1 MMKMNKFGMALSMF
15 LIGGCRLLQ
24 LDNAVVEIE
33 VYPHSLDQYGLI
45 QRPYQCQSESIEQSG
60 DKSDFNVDFLV
71 LIRNIS
77 DCEVYLATES
87 YSHGYYD
94 LEIAIRNENGG
105 VFNLK
110 KRQCA
115 WVRNL
120 PEYLKIEGGESMLY
134 PVSLDRR
141 IWDGMPLIYPGEK
154 LEIKVSF
161 VSGSFLVGEGKK
173 IAGQRVDSEWTP
185 LLYRSANKV
194 SVL

>member
-1 MMKMNKFGMALSMF
+1 MMKMNKFGTALSML
-15 LIGGCRLLQ
+15 LIGGCCLLQ
-24 LDNAVVEIE
+24 LDNAAVEIE
-33 VYPHSLDQYGLI
+33 VCPHSLDQYGLI
-45 QRPYQCQSESIEQSG
+45 QRPYPCQSGSIEHSG
-60 DKSDFNVDFLV
+60 DKSGFNVDFLV

-77 DCEVYLATES
+77 DCEVYLAAES

-94 LEIAIRNENGG
+94 LEVAIRNEKGN

-115 WVRNL
+115 WDRNL
-120 PEYLKIEGGESMLY
+120 PEYLKIEGGKSLLY
-134 PVSLDRR
+134 PVSLDHR

-161 VSGSFLVGEGKK
+161 VSGAFFKGKGK
-173 IAGQRVDSEWTP
+173 MVANQRVESEWTP

-194 SVL
+194 SGL